1 MIKKR
6 WYIRHANLSDA
17 DALAK
22 CMYESYSQYKDKL
35 GGQDLPP
42 MLVDYEEEIRLYP
55 VWVAYTDDILVG
67 GLVLIFSDNY
77 TTIANVAVNPE
88 FQGHGLGRGLIELAQ
103 KQAEQ
108 RGHDEI
114 RLVTHVNMTE
124 NIALYSYLGWKEYE
138 RDENKVFMTKIL
150 PAK

>member
-1 MIKKR
+1 
-6 WYIRHANLSDA
+6 
-17 DALAK
+17 
-22 CMYESYSQYKDKL
+22 
-35 GGQDLPP
+35 

-55 VWVAYTDDILVG
+55 VWVAYSDDILVG

-150 PAK
+150 RTEN